1 MTDSLAAQAS
11 PVSAVTVHAGSQA
24 EAGRIV
30 GRNMLALVL
39 SQFVT
44 TPVSIVVNAMLA
56 RALGA
61 RDFGVIYL
69 ASTVLSVGFL
79 VVDWGGRGQVAAEIA
94 RDRKSAPAIFGTGL
108 VLRIGLAAAVLAALP
123 GCARLMGYDAS
134 VRLALG
140 ILGMRFA
147 IASLGD
153 LCNGVLRGFEKID
166 WQARAT
172 VAGNLIEAAL
182 VIAVLL
188 LGGDLKSA
196 LTAQVVAVS
205 ITLCVQ
211 AILVS
216 RLRMGRPRVDSVSAR
231 LLVTG
236 GLGFLFLDFVLKMQ
250 PYIDAA
256 FLSRLAPA
264 QALGWYSAAQRISG
278 VLVFPSLTL
287 NLALYPTLARLWKH
301 DRATHERMMQIGLRL
316 VIVLGVLA
324 GMGTVIFAPLVVG
337 IVYGKGAWAP
347 AAADLSVLAVY
358 VVLVYTSIVLGA
370 GIASA
375 QRQFRWAV
383 AQSFCLLVSVGLD
396 PLLIPWAQARYGN
409 GSLGVCISVAVAEV
423 FMVAAGIVILPHGRA
438 LALGRTVRRAL
449 LAGAAMGIV
458 GFVLR
463 GLPVIAIPAT
473 VLAYGGVLWLQGE
486 IDSDLALLARMTVLG
501 KLRRGGAAADAQ
513 VTLAS

>member
-1 MTDSLAAQAS
+1 MTDSLAAQAAPAS
-11 PVSAVTVHAGSQA
+11 TLTPGVASHA

-61 RDFGVIYL
+61 TSFGAIYL

-79 VVDWGGRGQVAAEIA
+79 LVDWGGRGQVAAEIA

-108 VLRIGLAAAVLAALP
+108 LLRIGLAAAVLAALP
-123 GCARLMGYDAS
+123 ACARLMGYDAP

-140 ILGMRFA
+140 ILGLRFA
-147 IASLGD
+147 IVSLGD

-182 VIAVLL
+182 VIATLL
-188 LGGDLKSA
+188 LGGGLKAA

-211 AILVS
+211 VALMS
-216 RLRMGRPRVDSVSAR
+216 RLHMGRPRIDSVSAR
-231 LLVTG
+231 LLVSG

-256 FLSRLAPA
+256 FLSRLAPP

-278 VLVFPSLTL
+278 VLIFPSLTL

-301 DRATHERMMQIGLRL
+301 DRATHEKMMRIGLRL

-324 GMGTVIFAPLVVG
+324 GTGTAIFAPFIVS
-337 IVYGKGAWAP
+337 IVYGKEAWAP
-347 AAADLSVLAVY
+347 AAADLAVLAAY
-358 VVLVYTSIVLGA
+358 VLLVYTTIVLGA

-375 QRQFRWAV
+375 RRQFRWAL
-383 AQSFCLLVSVGLD
+383 AQSFCLVVSVALD

-409 GSLGVCISVAVAEV
+409 GSLGVCISVVVAET
-423 FMVAAGIVILPHGRA
+423 FMVTAGVLILPHGRK
-438 LALGRTVRRAL
+438 LNLGRTVRRAL
-449 LAGAAMGIV
+449 LAGAAMGAI
-458 GFVLR
+458 GYLLR
-463 GLPVIAIPAT
+463 GLPAIAIPAT
-473 VLAYGGVLWLQGE
+473 VLAYGGALWLQGE
-486 IDSDLALLARMTVLG
+486 IDSDLAMLVRMAFVNKLAR
-501 KLRRGGAAADAQ
+501 RSGAAPAEPQA
-513 VTLAS
+513 T